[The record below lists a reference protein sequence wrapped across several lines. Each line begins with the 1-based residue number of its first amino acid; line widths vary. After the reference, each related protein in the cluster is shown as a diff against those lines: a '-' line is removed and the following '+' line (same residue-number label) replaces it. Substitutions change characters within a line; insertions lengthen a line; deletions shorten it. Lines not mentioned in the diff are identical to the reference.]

1 MLFQLVRLELNE
13 NGKVISRSVTQ
24 PLYGLR
30 EDAMAMAEFEAARC
44 FGEYDYDAENDCW
57 NAIDAHHR
65 MFRFAIEPITVE
77 AGIAA

>member
-13 NGKVISRSVTQ
+13 NGNVVGRVVTR

-30 EDAMAMAEFEAARC
+30 DHAMAMAEFEAARC
-44 FGEYDYDAENDCW
+44 FGKYDYDAENDCW
-57 NAIDAHHR
+57 NAIDLHNR
-65 MFRFAIEPITVE
+65 VLRFVIEPIGGE